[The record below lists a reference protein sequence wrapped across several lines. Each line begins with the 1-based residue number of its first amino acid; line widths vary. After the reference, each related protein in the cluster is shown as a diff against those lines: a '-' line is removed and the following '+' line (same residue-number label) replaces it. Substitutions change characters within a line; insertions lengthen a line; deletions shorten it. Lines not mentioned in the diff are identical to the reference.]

1 MEVRTVRIPLKLPSC
16 NEYIGACRRNRFLGA
31 KMKREAQDDIAW
43 FIQGLPTFENPVK
56 IHFHWIEKTSRRDL
70 DGISFGKKFIL
81 DALVEQHKL
90 KDDSPKFVRG
100 FTDTFEKGDED
111 GVIVTI
117 TEVEE

>member
-31 KMKREAQDDIAW
+31 KMKRETQDNIAW
-43 FIQGLPTFENPVK
+43 FIQGLPAFENPVK

-81 DALVEQHKL
+81 DALVENGKL
-90 KDDSPKFVRG
+90 KDDSQKYVRG
-100 FTDTFEKGDED
+100 FTDTFEKGKEYQAVV
-111 GVIVTI
+111 VIE
-117 TEVEE
+117 EVNE